1 MGVWELMRQEEEVKK
16 EIPLPKKIIS
26 WKIIVIIM
34 IIEKGRKVGITKIIR

>member
-1 MGVWELMRQEEEVKK
+1 MMRQEEEVKK

-26 WKIIVIIM
+26 WKMIIVIIM